1 MKRNELKKSGAL
13 ILALLLAFT
22 LTACAVDANA
32 VQNSGSAQSTASR
45 SGSAS
50 QSTPAA
56 QSDDTSTSTS
66 TTQSAAAQSSTT
78 QSAAAQSSTSQ
89 SAAAQSSAAV
99 TAGGAMDASELF
111 SKRDLTQSADL
122 SEAVAYSVSDGKDI
136 TVTAE
141 GVYVLSGS
149 AKNVTVVVDAGDE
162 DKVQLVLDGLSL
174 TNDDSPVIYVKNAD
188 KVFVTTAEGS
198 ENSFSVTGTFTADG
212 STNTDAVIFSRDD
225 LILNGLGSLTISSTD
240 NGISGKDKIKITG
253 GVLTVSAVDH
263 GIEAN
268 DGIALSDGTV
278 TVTSRQKDGLHAEN
292 EDDSREGWI
301 YICGGTLNVTVSDDG
316 LHAVSIVQID
326 GGSISIT
333 AAEGIEGTWVQIND
347 GDITISAGDDGINGA
362 RKSSAYTTCVEIN
375 SGNLSITMGQGDTDG
390 IDSNGN
396 LTITGGTVSVNAQ
409 SPFDYDGTLTHTG
422 GTIIVNGT
430 ETDQLTNQF
439 GGMGG
444 GPGGMGGGPGRR
456 G

>member
-1 MKRNELKKSGAL
+1 MKQNNLKKYAAL
-13 ILALLLAFT
+13 LTALLLTFSLA
-22 LTACAVDANA
+22 ACAVNADAS
-32 VQNSGSAQSTASR
+32 QSGGSANAQSTAAQKESASQSAAASR
-45 SGSAS
+45 SDSTSQSSAS
-50 QSTPAA
+50 QSTSA
-56 QSDDTSTSTS
+56 
-66 TTQSAAAQSSTT
+66 TQSSGSASDSKTVST
-78 QSAAAQSSTSQ
+78 
-89 SAAAQSSAAV
+89 AAV
-99 TAGGAMDASELF
+99 SSNGAIDASELF

-122 SEAVAYSVSDGKDI
+122 SEAVAYTVSDGKDI
-136 TVTAE
+136 AISAE

-162 DKVQLVLDGLSL
+162 DKVQLVLDGLTV

-188 KVFVTTAEGS
+188 KVFVTTADGS
-198 ENSFSVTGTFTADG
+198 ENSLSVTGAFTADG

-225 LILNGLGSLTISSTD
+225 LVLNGLGSLEISSTD
-240 NGISGKDKIKITG
+240 NGISCKDKLKITG
-253 GVLTVSAVDH
+253 GVLSVSAVDH

-268 DGIALSDGTV
+268 DGIAVSDGTV

-292 EDDSREGWI
+292 EDDDKEGWI
-301 YICGGTLNVTVSDDG
+301 YICGGTLNVSAADDG

-326 GGSISIT
+326 GGSVNIG

-347 GDITISAGDDGINGA
+347 GEITISAGDDGINGGQ
-362 RKSSAYTTCVEIN
+362 KSKSYTVCVEIH
-375 SGNLSITMGQGDTDG
+375 GGELSITMGQGDTDG

-396 LTITGGTVSVNAQ
+396 LTITGGTIRVNAQ

-430 ETDQLTNQF
+430 ETDQITNQL
-439 GGMGG
+439 GGMG

>member
-1 MKRNELKKSGAL
+1 MKRNELKKRGAL

-32 VQNSGSAQSTASR
+32 QSTASQSGSTSQSTASR
-45 SGSAS
+45 SGSVS

-56 QSDDTSTSTS
+56 QSDDTSTNT
-66 TTQSAAAQSSTT
+66 STT

-89 SAAAQSSAAV
+89 SAAVQSTAAV

-162 DKVQLVLDGLSL
+162 DKVQLVLDGLSV

-188 KVFVTTAEGS
+188 KVFVTTAEAS
-198 ENSFSVTGTFTADG
+198 ENSLSVTGTFTADG

-301 YICGGTLNVTVSDDG
+301 YICGGTLNVTVADDG

-347 GDITISAGDDGINGA
+347 GDITISASDDGINGA

-375 SGNLSITMGQGDTDG
+375 GGGLSITMGQGDTDG

-396 LTITGGTVSVNAQ
+396 LTITGGTIRVNAQ

-430 ETDQLTNQF
+430 ETDQITNQF
-439 GGMGG
+439 GGMG
-444 GPGGMGGGPGRR
+444 GGMGGGPGRR